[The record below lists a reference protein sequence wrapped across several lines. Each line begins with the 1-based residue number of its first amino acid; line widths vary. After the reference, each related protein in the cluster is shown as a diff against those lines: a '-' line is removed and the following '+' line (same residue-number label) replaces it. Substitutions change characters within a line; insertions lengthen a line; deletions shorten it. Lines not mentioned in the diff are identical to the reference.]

1 MRFQALQQQ
10 HLQHQQHQYQQ
21 HLYAQQQQQQQ
32 VSVRVSLIGRFTVR
46 LHLIGCLFDE
56 VQCSLR
62 ISLEAT
68 GPEVSIYGHNRIVD
82 LTRGS
87 VKFRHFVSIQIH
99 KSQNKGLSHSRDM
112 WNFVRNGGST
122 VLYTVFELFVSSSF
136 MKLLLI
142 SCCVFLYSC
151 PLVPKGHRVTVAGEL
166 EFCSLLCIQG
176 SSVTHH

>member
-32 VSVRVSLIGRFTVR
+32 VSVRVNLIGRFTVR

-68 GPEVSIYGHNRIVD
+68 GPEVSIHGHNRIVD

-87 VKFRHFVSIQIH
+87 VKFRHFV
-99 KSQNKGLSHSRDM
+99 
-112 WNFVRNGGST
+112 
-122 VLYTVFELFVSSSF
+122 YTN
-136 MKLLLI
+136 
-142 SCCVFLYSC
+142 
-151 PLVPKGHRVTVAGEL
+151 T
-166 EFCSLLCIQG
+166 
-176 SSVTHH
+176 